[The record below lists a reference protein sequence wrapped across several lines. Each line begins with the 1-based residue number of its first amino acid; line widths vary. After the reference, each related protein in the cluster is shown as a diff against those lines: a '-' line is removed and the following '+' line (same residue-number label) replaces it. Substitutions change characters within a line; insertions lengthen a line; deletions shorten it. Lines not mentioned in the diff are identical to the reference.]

1 MSRILMLGSAPMAA
15 EAVTWPRQPFD
26 DIVAINNAWQ
36 LRRDW
41 DFAIY
46 PWDFPE
52 DRHPVAG
59 PKQRLVTEAEFVPAQ
74 NAYGGFVYAGAT
86 MAFTTGYWALYTL
99 QPSVIAVFGCDMHYP
114 AQGPT
119 HFYGTG
125 SPDPL
130 RRDITLR
137 SLEAKSA
144 RLLVLAALQ
153 GCAVVNLSSGPSRLL
168 FPRTSTAASE
178 RARPRTFNPEMAA
191 AATEA
196 EAKLGYFVPSG
207 RYWEEAERFDPVELD
222 RVDTLWMAAAAI
234 PQRQTA

>member
-1 MSRILMLGSAPMAA
+1 MAA
-15 EAVTWPRQPFD
+15 EAANWPRQPFD
-26 DIVAINNAWQ
+26 SIVAINNAWQ
-36 LRRDW
+36 VRQDW

-59 PKQRLVTEAEFVPAQ
+59 PAQQLVTEAEFVPAQ
-74 NAYGGFVYAGAT
+74 NTYGGFVYAGAT
-86 MAFTTGYWALYTL
+86 MAFTTGYWALDTL
-99 QPSVIAVFGCDMHYP
+99 RPSVIAVFGCDMHYP
-114 AQGPT
+114 AHGPT

-144 RLLVLAALQ
+144 RLMVLAAMQ

-168 FPRTSTAASE
+168 FPRTSRAASGH
-178 RARPRTFNPEMAA
+178 ARPRTFNPEMAA
-191 AATEA
+191 AAMEA
-196 EAKLGYFVPSG
+196 EAKLGYLVPSG
-207 RYWEEAERFDPVELD
+207 RYWEEVERFDPVELD
-222 RVDTLWMAAAAI
+222 RVDTLWMAAAAV
-234 PQRQTA
+234 PLRQTA